1 MPGLSRR
8 WIWRIALCLSI
19 LVVIGLLV
27 VGLALRYWYVPH
39 ASDYRDKIAA
49 LISRTADTP
58 ITIEAVQGSWE
69 GLRPTLEF
77 KNVTVLDAN
86 NNPAVKLDRIHGVL
100 SWWSLLYGSIEFYR
114 LEIDQPTL
122 AMRRD
127 KSGKLFLAGIELPQG
142 DPSGDAG
149 LADWLLQQRN
159 VVVNNGIFAW
169 QDAMVSDQA
178 LLLSEVGFRLENRGN
193 QHNFGLAA
201 RPPSE
206 IADPIAISGSVRGA
220 TFGQLRNWRG
230 SVQAELQNVDL
241 ATLRRFIP
249 IPEELRQGSGGV
261 KLTFTGDG
269 RGHIGASTVLDL
281 KNVQAQFNSSVAP
294 LELTEVTG
302 TVGLTDLAPGFEVTT
317 DNLAVTLRGAQQS
330 WRPGNAKIIFHPGDA
345 KSPERGE
352 IHIKQID
359 LTGLLVVLRSVPF
372 PADMNEQLR
381 KFAPSGR
388 LSNFVIG
395 WARTDTRLAQYQL
408 KGQFQDLTIAPHD
421 DVPGFSGM
429 SGSVDANQIGGGLA
443 LDSKALIVKAPTIF
457 VEDLKFDTLTGRAT
471 WKTTRDGVDVTI
483 NSAAFANND
492 AAMTVTGRY
501 KSVAGT
507 PGWTDLNGTLLRGD
521 ARGLWRYVPRVVP
534 NKVRDWLRVSLLAG
548 KSESGSF
555 QLKGNLYDFPFID
568 DKGGVFEFIADAHDG
583 VVRYV
588 PDWPSVEDISAKLIF
603 RGMTMDV
610 IGHSGRVFQSKINI
624 ARIRVADLAHHDPI
638 VALELRAD
646 TSVQDGLRF
655 IAESRVKEF
664 IHHATDRFVGNGNSK
679 FDLQASIPLARLQET
694 RVIGDWEFLNAKV
707 TDKQET
713 IPDLEKINGHLAFT
727 ERGIDAKQL
736 RGETL
741 GGPAQASFA
750 TDKDHKLTINTRGV
764 ASAQGLVKQYKNPAL
779 KYFSG
784 TGDWSGII
792 QVQGAQTAIKIG
804 ARGTLLG
811 GPATM
816 QISNEKDG
824 AIRIDGSGNA
834 ALAGMKQHF
843 DADAMKYVTSDA
855 AWNGSVTVRE
865 KGGQLKA
872 SAKTNVLGTPAQFDI
887 STSPDGATTITG
899 GGNIETATVEKELPL
914 AILKDFSKTAE
925 WKTTIK
931 IKDNKNEIGI
941 DAQAKLYGEPIDIHI
956 VRRGVDGWDI
966 RASGNATP
974 RMIKQIWPQPWVDTL
989 SGASRWSGQF
999 EVRGKKYSGQIKSDL
1014 GGLASALPAP
1024 LAKSAA
1030 DVWPSRVDILQ
1041 RDAKQELWRIKLG
1054 DQLNAQLVLR
1064 ETGDGKRDI
1073 PQGEIAFRRAATDPA
1088 RAGLWLSGRI
1098 DNFDADGWRALNKRL
1113 DAASKSDGEAASA
1126 FSIGGVEITAAN
1138 MTLFDRR
1145 FVDFQIKA
1153 EKGKTQWLI
1162 GVDGNDVRGN
1172 ALWQPEGAGFISA
1185 RFSQLHLPAANPV
1198 APNQSR
1204 PAMSNPGRL
1213 PSMDITAD
1221 SFQIGQRKLGRLE
1234 LLAKQEG
1241 QDWRIERARISSPA
1255 GVFNADG
1262 VWQGWLDQP
1271 QTALNV
1277 NLRVS
1282 DLGQF
1287 LGNVGYPGTVKR
1299 GNAEINGQVS
1309 WIGDPHALD
1318 PQTLSG
1324 NFTLIA
1330 KSGQFLKVQPGVG
1343 KLLGLISLQALP
1355 KRITLDFRDIFS
1367 DGFTFDD
1374 ISATVKMDLGELKT
1388 DDFFMRGSAA
1398 GVIMQGSADARTE
1411 TQNLKVKVIPS
1422 LAETIAVA
1430 GGLAGGPIV
1439 GVGAYILQ
1447 KILQNPF
1454 DKIFAYEYT
1463 VTGKW
1468 DDPIATKVARSPA
1481 EKKTIRR

>member
-1 MPGLSRR
+1 MSRR
-8 WIWRIALCLSI
+8 WIWRIALSLTI
-19 LVVIGLLV
+19 LVVIGLLA

-39 ASDYRDKIAA
+39 ASEYREKIAE
-49 LISRTADTP
+49 LISQTAATP

-69 GLRPTLEF
+69 GLRPSLEF
-77 KNVTVLDAN
+77 KKLTVLDAN
-86 NNPAVKLDRIHGVL
+86 NHPAVKLDRIYGVL

-127 KSGKLFLAGIELPQG
+127 RSGKLFLAGIELPQG
-142 DPSGDAG
+142 DATEDTG

-159 VVVNNGIFAW
+159 VVINNGIVSW
-169 QDAMVSDQA
+169 QDALVRDQA
-178 LLLSEVGFRLENRGN
+178 LLLTEVGFRLENRGN

-201 RPPSE
+201 RPPSA
-206 IADPIAISGSVRGA
+206 IADPIAISGSVLGA

-230 SVQAELQNVDL
+230 NVQAELPNVDL
-241 ATLRRFIP
+241 ATLRHFIP
-249 IPEELRQGSGGV
+249 IPDELRQGSGDV
-261 KLTFTGDG
+261 KLMFTGDG

-281 KNVQAQFNSSVAP
+281 KNVQAQFSSTVAP

-302 TVGLTDLAPGFEVTT
+302 KVGIKDLAPGFEVTT
-317 DNLAVTLRGAQQS
+317 DNLAVKLRGAQHS
-330 WRPGNAKIIFHPGDA
+330 WRPGNAKVIFYPRA
-345 KSPERGE
+345 AQRPERGE
-352 IHIKQID
+352 INIKQID

-372 PADMNEQLR
+372 PADTKEQLR
-381 KFAPSGR
+381 KFAPSGQ
-388 LSNFVIG
+388 LNNFVIG
-395 WARTDTRLAQYQL
+395 WTRTDTRLTQYQL
-408 KGQFQDLTIAPHD
+408 KGQFLDLAVAPHD

-429 SGSVDANQIGGGLA
+429 SGRIDANQAGGGLA

-457 VEDLKFDTLTGRAT
+457 VEDLKFDTVTGRAT
-471 WKTTRDGVDVTI
+471 WKTTKDGVDLKI
-483 NSAAFANND
+483 DSAALANTD
-492 AAMTVTGRY
+492 AAMTVAGQY

-507 PGWTDLNGTLLRGD
+507 PGWTDLNGKLLRGD

-534 NKVRDWLRVSLLAG
+534 DKVRNWLKASLIAG

-555 QLKGNLYDFPFID
+555 QLKGNLFDFPFIND
-568 DKGGVFEFIADAHDG
+568 QGGVFEFIADAHDG

-588 PDWPSVEDISAKLIF
+588 PDWPSVENISAKLIF
-603 RGMTMDV
+603 RGITMDV
-610 IGHSGRVFQSKINI
+610 IGRSGRVFQSKINA
-624 ARIRVADLAHHDPI
+624 ARIRVADLAHHDP
-638 VALELRAD
+638 VVVLELRAD

-664 IHHATDRFVGNGNSK
+664 INHATDRFAGSGAGK
-679 FDLQASIPLARLQET
+679 LDLQVAIPLARLKET
-694 RVIGDWEFLNAKV
+694 RILGDWEFLNATV
-707 TDKQET
+707 TDTHQAVPE
-713 IPDLEKINGHLAFT
+713 LEKINGHLAFT

-750 TDKDHKLTINTRGV
+750 TDKNFKLTINAHGA
-764 ASAQGLVKQYKNPAL
+764 ASAQGLLKQYNNPVL

-784 TGDWSGII
+784 SGDWSGI
-792 QVQGAQTAIKIG
+792 VEVHRGQTDIKIG
-804 ARGTLLG
+804 AKGIFLG
-811 GPATM
+811 GPTTL

-824 AIRIDGSGNA
+824 AIRIDGSGDA

-843 DADAMKYVTSDA
+843 DPDAMKYLTSDA
-855 AWNGSVTVRE
+855 AWTGSLVVRD
-865 KGGQLKA
+865 KTPQLKA

-887 STSPDGATTITG
+887 SASADGATTIVG
-899 GGNIETATVEKELPL
+899 GGAIEIAKVEKGLQL
-914 AILKDFSKTAE
+914 AILKEFSKTAD

-941 DAQAKLYGEPIDIHI
+941 DAQAKLYGEPVDIHL

-966 RASGNATP
+966 RARGSATP
-974 RMIKQIWPQPWVDTL
+974 RMIKQIWPQPWVDAL
-989 SGASRWSGQF
+989 SGASPWNGKF
-999 EVRGKKYSGQIKSDL
+999 EVRGKKYTGQIESDL
-1014 GGLASALPAP
+1014 RGLASNLPAP
-1024 LAKSAA
+1024 LAKSAS
-1030 DVWPSRVDILQ
+1030 DIWPSRVDISQ
-1041 RDAKQELWRIKLG
+1041 RDANQDWWRVKLG
-1054 DQLNAQLVLR
+1054 NQLNAQLVLR
-1064 ETGDGKRDI
+1064 ETGYGKHDV
-1073 PQGEIAFRRAATDPA
+1073 PQGEIAFNRAAADPA
-1088 RAGLWLSGRI
+1088 RAGLWFSGGI
-1098 DNFDADGWRALNKRL
+1098 DNLDADGWRALNKRMG
-1113 DAASKSDGEAASA
+1113 AAGPSGGEAASA
-1126 FSIGGVEITAAN
+1126 FSIGGVEISAAN

-1153 EKGKTQWLI
+1153 EQGKTQWLI
-1162 GVDGNDVRGN
+1162 SVDGNDVRGT
-1172 ALWQPEGAGFISA
+1172 ALWQPEGAGFVSA

-1198 APNQSR
+1198 APNQAR
-1204 PAMSNPGRL
+1204 PATSSAGRL
-1213 PSMDITAD
+1213 PSMDIAAD
-1221 SFQIGQRKLGRLE
+1221 SFQVGTRKLGRLE

-1241 QDWRIERARISSPA
+1241 QDWRIERARISNPA

-1299 GNAEINGQVS
+1299 GSAEISGQVS
-1309 WIGDPHALD
+1309 WLGDPYALD
-1318 PQTLSG
+1318 PPTLSG

-1374 ISATVKMDLGELKT
+1374 ISATVKMDLGEMKT
-1388 DDFFMRGSAA
+1388 ENFFMRGSAA
-1398 GVIMQGSADARTE
+1398 GVIMQGSADVRTE

-1454 DKIFAYEYT
+1454 DKIFAYEYK

-1468 DDPIATKVARSPA
+1468 DDPIATKVARPQP
-1481 EKKTIRR
+1481 EKKIIRR